1 MNKEESKKKIV
12 NIPEEN
18 SYSNGTEI
26 QKWDGSITQ
35 YIMAEANSPELKIS
49 HDSSKSNLVLLF
61 LMILNVLSYIIR
73 CVQKDT
79 TTEKISTNDI
89 NHSDE
94 ENRKKENIINDK
106 LKESSSSN
114 DHQCVPTQIKMKKI
128 KIRRL

>member
-1 MNKEESKKKIV
+1 MNKEERKKKIV

-18 SYSNGTEI
+18 SDSNGIEI
-26 QKWDGSITQ
+26 QNRDSSITNLQ
-35 YIMAEANSPELKIS
+35 YIMAGINLLKSKIS

-114 DHQCVPTQIKMKKI
+114 DHQYVPTQINQSNI
-128 KIRRL
+128 K